1 MPGWLGPWE
10 IAIVVGII
18 LLVFGGR
25 LIPRAASYLGRSF
38 VGLKRGIKE
47 GEEGFRSAINEDV
60 TVDASTEDSS
70 DKPATGAGKTDELS

>member
-25 LIPRAASYLGRSF
+25 LIPRIGSSVGRSF
-38 VGLKRGIKE
+38 VGLKKGVKE
-47 GEEGFRSAINEDV
+47 GEEGFRAAIKDDGT
-60 TVDASTEDSS
+60 TVDAAS
-70 DKPATGAGKTDELS
+70 DTPAEEPVTVAKKK

>member
-25 LIPRAASYLGRSF
+25 LIPRLGSWLGGSF
-38 VGLKRGIKE
+38 VGLKKGVKE
-47 GEEGFRSAINEDV
+47 GEEGFRSAIKEDV
-60 TVDASTEDSS
+60 KVDAETDNAS
-70 DKPATGAGKTDELS
+70 DQPATSAERAEDR

>member
-25 LIPRAASYLGRSF
+25 LIPRIGSSLGRSL
-38 VGLKRGIKE
+38 VGLKKGVKE
-47 GEEGFRSAINEDV
+47 GEEGFRSAIKEDGK
-60 TVDASTEDSS
+60 VDAETDNTS
-70 DKPATGAGKTDELS
+70 DQPATAAERKDPR

>member
-18 LLVFGGR
+18 LLIFGGR
-25 LIPRAASYLGRSF
+25 LIPRLGSWLGRSF
-38 VGLKRGIKE
+38 VGLKKGVKE

-60 TVDASTEDSS
+60 KVDAETDNTS
-70 DKPATGAGKTDELS
+70 DQPATAAEEAEDR

>member
-25 LIPRAASYLGRSF
+25 LIPRLGSWLGSSF
-38 VGLKRGIKE
+38 VGLKKGVKE
-47 GEEGFRSAINEDV
+47 GEEGFRSAIKEDGK
-60 TVDASTEDSS
+60 VDAETDNAS
-70 DKPATGAGKTDELS
+70 DQPATAAEKAEDR